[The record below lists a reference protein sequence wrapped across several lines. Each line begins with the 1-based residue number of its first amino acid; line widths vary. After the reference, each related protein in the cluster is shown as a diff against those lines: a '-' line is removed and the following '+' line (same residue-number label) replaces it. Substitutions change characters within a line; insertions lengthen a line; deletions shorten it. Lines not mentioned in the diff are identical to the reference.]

1 MSASRPYA
9 VVPTREGI
17 DGVLDKAAVMDALA
31 RRVAENDR
39 EFVLTVREI
48 CKSAGNEAKAQ
59 VEAVGNYCKK
69 LPYHREYGELF
80 ADPKDVLR
88 HGGDCDDMVIVC
100 LSALHA
106 LAIPCC
112 PDVITKD
119 GEGVHVR
126 VRVGLPPT
134 TADPDRTTWMIL
146 DPVEFSERQWS
157 MLDPNTPLPQLGKS
171 RDLGSALATGIAGH
185 EGLSGADK
193 AAELVAALE
202 YQKAAQKSQDQGLSV
217 GGLAIAALAGIGIWM
232 FFRQET

>member
-1 MSASRPYA
+1 MAQYA

-31 RRVAENDR
+31 RRIAENDR
-39 EFVLTVREI
+39 DFVKQVREI
-48 CKSAGNEAKAQ
+48 CNGAGNEAKAQ
-59 VEAVGNYCKK
+59 VEAIGNYCKK

-134 TADPDRTTWMIL
+134 QADPDRTKWLIL
-146 DPVEFSERQWS
+146 DPVEFSEKQWAS
-157 MLDPNTPLPQLGKS
+157 LPKDTPVPTLGKS
-171 RDLGSALATGIAGH
+171 FDIGPALMTGIAGH
-185 EGLSGADK
+185 EGFAGTDK
-193 AAELVAALE
+193 AAELVTALE
-202 YQKAAQKSQDQGLSV
+202 FQKAAQKDFEGRFSV
-217 GGLAIAALAGIGIWM
+217 GGLMVAALAGIGLWM
-232 FFRQET
+232 FFSQEKV